1 MKVIDTANNI
11 AALAAKMARPKVVS
25 AYPITPQTTIVERL
39 AQYVESGE
47 MKSEYI
53 RVESEHSAMTS
64 CISAE
69 ATGVRTFTA
78 TSSHGLLLMHEMLHW
93 AALARLPIVMVNI
106 NRAIGPG
113 WSIWSDCNDSISQR
127 DTGWLQFYCS
137 SNQEVFDTVI
147 QAYRVAEHKDVQLPI
162 MINYDGFILS
172 HTSMPADIPP
182 QKEIDDFLPDYSPEW
197 NLDVEKPITHGNIIG
212 PEYYMEMRHDM
223 HISQQKAKKVIRDID
238 DEWNEKF
245 GRNHGDLIETYRCD
259 DADTVIVATGAIG
272 AEAHASVNELRE
284 KGEKVGLARLR
295 VFRPFP
301 REELQKI
308 ADKAKLIVIDRD
320 ISPGMEGAMATEVKS
335 VVGRDIN
342 EFIAGLGGRDVTYK
356 DIMRMYELA
365 KENKNGW
372 YSVEVR

>member
-1 MKVIDTANNI
+1 MKIIDTANNI
-11 AALAAKMARPKVVS
+11 AALAAKMARPKVIS

-47 MKSEYI
+47 LKAEFI
-53 RVESEHSAMTS
+53 RVESEHSAMAS

-93 AALARLPIVMVNI
+93 AALSRLPIVMVNI

-113 WSIWSDCNDSISQR
+113 WTIWSDCNDSVSQR

-147 QAYRVAEHKDVQLPI
+147 QAYRIAEHKDVQLPV

-172 HTSMPADIPP
+172 HTSMPADIPT
-182 QKEIDDFLPDYSPEW
+182 QDAIDTFLPDYSPEW
-197 NLDVEKPITHGNIIG
+197 KLDVDHPITHGNIIG
-212 PEYYMEMRHDM
+212 PEHYMEMRYDM
-223 HISQQKAKKVIRDID
+223 HLSHQKAKKVVEEID
-238 DEWNEKF
+238 SEWAKKF
-245 GRNHGDLIETYRCD
+245 GRSYGGLVEKYRCD
-259 DADTVIVATGAIG
+259 DADRVIVATGAIG
-272 AEAHASVNELRE
+272 AEAHASVDELRA
-284 KGEKVGLARLR
+284 KGKKVGLARLR

-301 REELQKI
+301 AEEMRKI
-308 ADKAKLIVIDRD
+308 AEKAKLIVIDRD
-320 ISPGMEGAMATEVKS
+320 ISPGMGGAVATEIKAT
-335 VVGRDIN
+335 VGDNIN
-342 EFIAGLGGRDVTYK
+342 EFIAGLGGRDVTHK
-356 DIMRMYELA
+356 DIIRMYELA
-365 KENKNGW
+365 EENKNGW

>member
-1 MKVIDTANNI
+1 MKIIDTANNVV
-11 AALAAKMARPKVVS
+11 ALAAKMARPKVIA

-47 MKSEYI
+47 LKAEFI

-64 CISAE
+64 CIAAE

-93 AALARLPIVMVNI
+93 AGLARLPIVMVNV

-113 WSIWSDCNDSISQR
+113 WSIWSDCNDSMSQR

-147 QAYRVAEHKDVQLPI
+147 QAYKIAEHKDVQLPV
-162 MINYDGFILS
+162 MVNYDGFILS
-172 HTSMPADIPP
+172 HTSMPADIPS
-182 QKEIDDFLPDYSPEW
+182 QKEIDDFLPAYTPEW
-197 NLDVEKPITHGNIIG
+197 KLDVEHPITHGNIIG
-212 PEYYMEMRHDM
+212 PEYYMEVRYDM
-223 HISQQKAKKVIRDID
+223 QISQQKAKKVIKNVD
-238 DEWNEKF
+238 DEWNKKF
-245 GRNHGDLIETYRCD
+245 GKSHGNLIETYRCD
-259 DADTVIVATGAIG
+259 DADIIIVAMGAIG
-272 AEAHASVNELRE
+272 AEAHASVDGLRK

-301 REELQKI
+301 KEDLQKI
-308 ADKAKLIVIDRD
+308 AEKAKLIVIDRD
-320 ISPGMEGAMATEVKS
+320 ISVGIEGAVATEIKAS
-335 VVGRDIN
+335 VDGKVCG
-342 EFIAGLGGRDVTYK
+342 FIAGLGGRDVTHK
-356 DIMRMYELA
+356 DIMRMYNLA
-365 KENKNGW
+365 KENKDGW

>member
-11 AALAAKMARPKVVS
+11 AALAAMMARPKVVS

-47 MKSEYI
+47 MKAEFI
-53 RVESEHSAMTS
+53 RVESEHSAMAS

-93 AALARLPIVMVNI
+93 AALSRLPIAMVNI

-137 SNQEVFDTVI
+137 SNQEVFDTLI
-147 QAYRVAEHKDVQLPI
+147 QAYKIAEHKDVQLPV

-172 HTSMPADIPP
+172 HTSMPAEIPP
-182 QKEIDDFLPDYSPEW
+182 QEEIDSFLPDYSPEW
-197 NLDVEKPITHGNIIG
+197 KLDVENPITHGNIIG
-212 PEYYMEMRHDM
+212 PEYYMEVRHDM
-223 HISQQKAKKVIRDID
+223 HISQHKAKKVIKEVDS
-238 DEWNEKF
+238 EWAEKF
-245 GRNHGDLIETYRCD
+245 GRSYGGMIDRYRCD
-259 DADTVIVATGAIG
+259 DADTVIVAMGAIG
-272 AEAHASVNELRE
+272 AEAHASVDELRE

-301 REELQKI
+301 AEELREI
-308 ADKAKLIVIDRD
+308 AEKSKLIVIDRD
-320 ISPGMEGAMATEVKS
+320 ISPGMGGAVAAEIKAS
-335 VVGRDIN
+335 VGRGIN
-342 EFIAGLGGRDVTYK
+342 EFIAGLGGRDVTYH
-356 DIMRMYELA
+356 DIVRMYELA

-372 YSVEVR
+372 YSVEVK

>member
-11 AALAAKMARPKVVS
+11 AALAAKMARPKVIS
-25 AYPITPQTTIVERL
+25 AYPITPQTTIVEKL

-47 MKSEYI
+47 LKAEFI
-53 RVESEHSAMTS
+53 RVESEHSAMAS
-64 CISAE
+64 CIGAE

-113 WSIWSDCNDSISQR
+113 WSIWSDCNDSIAQR

-147 QAYRVAEHKDVQLPI
+147 QAYRVAEHKDVQLPV

-182 QKEIDDFLPDYSPEW
+182 QEEIDAFLPDYSPEW
-197 NLDVEKPITHGNIIG
+197 KLDVDKPITHGNIIG
-212 PEYYMEMRHDM
+212 PEYYMEVRYDM
-223 HISQQKAKKVIRDID
+223 HISQMKAKDVIKNID
-238 DEWNEKF
+238 KEWGKKF
-245 GRNHGDLIETYRCD
+245 GRSYGGLIEKYRCD
-259 DADTVIVATGAIG
+259 DADTVIVASGAIG
-272 AEAHASVNELRE
+272 AETHASVDELRK

-301 REELQKI
+301 REELREI
-308 ADKAKLIVIDRD
+308 AENSELIVIDRN
-320 ISPGMEGAMATEVKS
+320 ISPGMEGAMATEIKAT
-335 VVGRDIN
+335 VGRNIKQ
-342 EFIAGLGGRDVTYK
+342 FIAGLGGRDVTHK
-356 DIMRMYELA
+356 DIIRMYELA
-365 KENKNGW
+365 KENKDGW
-372 YSVEVR
+372 YSVEVK